1 MTKGDVSGSIHVTQD
16 VVETIAGMVARKIDG
31 IHALGKSRLISFSK
45 NGDPRRG
52 ISAEVGQKE
61 AALDLEVVI
70 EYGYDI
76 RQVAGELRRQVAEE
90 VAKMADKTVVDVNI
104 NVVGLHIARE
114 EEPEPTPGSRVK

>member
-1 MTKGDVSGSIHVTQD
+1 MAKGDITGSIQVSQE

-31 IHALGKSRLISFSK
+31 IHALGKSRLISLTR

-52 ISAEVGQKE
+52 ITAEVGQEE

-70 EYGYDI
+70 EYGHDI
-76 RQVAGELRRQVAEE
+76 RQVAGELRRQVARE

-104 NVVGLHIARE
+104 NVVGLRIASE
-114 EEPEPTPGSRVK
+114 EEPVQESRVK